1 MAKRIGIQKRWM
13 DAILSGEKTIEGKKG
28 SPKWTDLREGDKIT
42 FFVDDTPNCNLECTC
57 AIIGIRHYTNLRSY
71 LESEGL
77 RSTLP
82 GIQTIDDGIALYRE
96 YWTQHSIDEFGI
108 LAIAINTVGRVQ
120 KNCRGELGPRLDME
134 WALESG
140 CMSYELLW

>member
-13 DAILSGEKTIEGKKG
+13 DAILSGEKTVEGKKG
-28 SPKWTDLREGDKIT
+28 SPRWTDLKKGDKIT

-57 AIIGIRHYTNLRSY
+57 DIIGIRHYPSLTSY
-71 LESEGL
+71 LETEGL

-82 GIQTIDDGIALYRE
+82 GIQTLDEGVELYRE
-96 YWTQHSIDEFGI
+96 YWTPHEILLYGV
-108 LAIAINTVGRVQ
+108 LAIAVKVVGRVPIH
-120 KNCRGELGPRLDME
+120 CRGELDIE

-140 CMSYELLW
+140 CMINDFLL